1 MHGLE
6 LLKKGAIWRVG
17 RGSNIKIWR
26 HAWIPRGLSLMPARK
41 RRPCRL
47 KWVSSLIDEESKSW
61 KVDVL
66 ERYFYQHDV
75 EVIKTVKIPWRPSE
89 DFVAWHFEKSGCF
102 TVRSAYKLGVN
113 SKDVDSDLRSSSR
126 HPDGSRPVWKKFWSL
141 PIPHK
146 VRIFAWKLIHGGL
159 ATNSNKHRRRLEPD
173 AKCSI
178 CGSEE
183 ETGYHAVMQCDHA
196 KALRGAMRTCWPLP
210 EERHLRLTGPEWL
223 LNVIDLAEADAA
235 GQLILI
241 LWRSW
246 FVRNSWVHEGRWING
261 SASINFLTS
270 YWDNLVAIWRGVV
283 DEKGKCPVGDIRVRS
298 IAKLPN
304 ADE

>member
-47 KWVSSLIDEESKSW
+47 KWVSNLIDEETKSW

-113 SKDVDSDLRSSSR
+113 SK
-126 HPDGSRPVWKKFWSL
+126 
-141 PIPHK
+141 
-146 VRIFAWKLIHGGL
+146 
-159 ATNSNKHRRRLEPD
+159 E
-173 AKCSI
+173 
-178 CGSEE
+178 
-183 ETGYHAVMQCDHA
+183 
-196 KALRGAMRTCWPLP
+196 
-210 EERHLRLTGPEWL
+210 
-223 LNVIDLAEADAA
+223 
-235 GQLILI
+235 
-241 LWRSW
+241 
-246 FVRNSWVHEGRWING
+246 
-261 SASINFLTS
+261 
-270 YWDNLVAIWRGVV
+270 
-283 DEKGKCPVGDIRVRS
+283 
-298 IAKLPN
+298 
-304 ADE
+304 

>member
-6 LLKKGAIWRVG
+6 LLKKGEIWRVG

-47 KWVSSLIDEESKSW
+47 KWVSNLIDEETKSW

-75 EVIKTVKIPWRPSE
+75 EVIKTIKIPWRPSE

-102 TVRSAYKLGVN
+102 IVRSAYKLGVN
-113 SKDVDSDLRSSSR
+113 LKDVDSDLGSSSR
-126 HPDGSRPVWKKFWSL
+126 HPDRSRPVWKKFWSL

-159 ATNSNKHRRRLEPD
+159 ATNYNKHKRRLEPD
-173 AKCSI
+173 AECSI

-183 ETGYHAVMQCDHA
+183 EIGYHAVMQCDHA
-196 KALRGAMRTCWPLP
+196 KALRSNAN
-210 EERHLRLTGPEWL
+210 L
-223 LNVIDLAEADAA
+223 LAV
-235 GQLILI
+235 
-241 LWRSW
+241 
-246 FVRNSWVHEGRWING
+246 
-261 SASINFLTS
+261 T
-270 YWDNLVAIWRGVV
+270 
-283 DEKGKCPVGDIRVRS
+283 
-298 IAKLPN
+298 
-304 ADE
+304 